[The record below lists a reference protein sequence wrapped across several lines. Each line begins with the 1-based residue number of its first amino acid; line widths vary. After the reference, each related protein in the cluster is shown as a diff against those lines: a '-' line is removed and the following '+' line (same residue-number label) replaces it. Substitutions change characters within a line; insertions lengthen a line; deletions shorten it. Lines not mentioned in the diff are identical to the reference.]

1 MCFEGQAKAPYTL
14 MASRVDA
21 ICYIQD
27 GLVTR
32 NSSTAPAATHPPLTL
47 STKPKLRNNPSPNWP
62 RNNHPFLRTRIPSSV
77 TRECPNRPP
86 IQKPGATIDVDVDVA
101 FPNSPATPA
110 PTSRWTAPRTASPP
124 PTSPP

>member
-21 ICYIQD
+21 IWY
-27 GLVTR
+27 GLLC
-32 NSSTAPAATHPPLTL
+32 TAPAATHPPLTL

-124 PTSPP
+124 ARHPRRPRER